1 MKRMLFLGLVLVL
14 IGIWFGLNIA
24 NDRPLLSNPFQ
35 EEEVREKA
43 RQKADELYERS
54 KDLLLDQSKKK

>member
-1 MKRMLFLGLVLVL
+1 MKRTLFFVIVLVF

-35 EEEVREKA
+35 EEDVREKA

-54 KDLLLDQSKKK
+54 KDLLMEESKKK